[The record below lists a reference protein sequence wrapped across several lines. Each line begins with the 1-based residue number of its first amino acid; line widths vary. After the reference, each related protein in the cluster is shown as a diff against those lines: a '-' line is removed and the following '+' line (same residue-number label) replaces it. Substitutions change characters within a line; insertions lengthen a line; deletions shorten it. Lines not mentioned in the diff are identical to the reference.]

1 MHTLI
6 RTHQSATLI
15 HSFGLKWCLDGLT
28 FLGSNLEPTPPKDLT
43 YNNHYIFSAC
53 FLIPRLRPLNPNN
66 KWAKNGRMAGALFQ
80 IGLSPY
86 MAFKLALVLNSWS
99 ACVDYI
105 SSVTKE
111 ASLHPCLLSFPNT
124 NFVSLHV
131 TTKFTS
137 FCKGYAS
144 CLQVHP

>member
-1 MHTLI
+1 VHTLI
-6 RTHQSATLI
+6 QPIKTKCNTYTY

-43 YNNHYIFSAC
+43 NNNHYIFSAC

-66 KWAKNGRMAGALFQ
+66 KSAKNGRMGLLCFQ
-80 IGLSPY
+80 IGLSPC

-105 SSVTKE
+105 SYVTEKT
-111 ASLHPCLLSFPNT
+111 SLHPCLLSFPNT

-137 FCKGYAS
+137 FARDV
-144 CLQVHP
+144 QVAFK